1 MVPMN
6 LTRYMLEY
14 TLEVICHGNRS
25 ECARRMG
32 MEYLEFK
39 KLRNRIMAGGTSSR
53 LPEAILEMYWR
64 ENISLDDMLRSYTET
79 YFGADIEAAEGMCAE
94 FVKIGNELLEGR
106 RQTAQDRAVI
116 LNAARVFF
124 STIVQYY
131 CNHACHKL
139 EYMKRETACPI
150 NRFLEYMKWLQSDAY
165 ADDVQ

>member
-1 MVPMN
+1 MIPMN

-64 ENISLDDMLRSYTET
+64 ENLSLDDMLRSYTET
-79 YFGADIEAAEGMCAE
+79 YFGADVEEAEDMCLE
-94 FVKIGNELLEGR
+94 LSKFGNDLLESGR
-106 RQTAQDRAVI
+106 QMAQDNAVI
-116 LNAARVFF
+116 LNAAKAFF
-124 STIVQYY
+124 LTIVQYY
-131 CNHACHKL
+131 CNHVCPKL
-139 EYMKRETACPI
+139 KYAEEDESCPV
-150 NRFLEYMKWLQSDAY
+150 NRFLEYVKWLKKQIEET
-165 ADDVQ
+165 

>member
-1 MVPMN
+1 
-6 LTRYMLEY
+6 MLEY

-64 ENISLDDMLRSYTET
+64 ENLSLDDMLKSYTET
-79 YFGADIEAAEGMCAE
+79 FFGSNIEDAEGMCQE
-94 FVKIGNELLEGR
+94 LSKLGNDLLQCS
-106 RQTAQDRAVI
+106 RQISQDNAVI
-116 LNAARVFF
+116 LNAGKTFF

-131 CNHACHKL
+131 CNHVCHKL
-139 EYMKRETACPI
+139 RYAQEGASCPI
-150 NRFLEYMKWLQSDAY
+150 NRFLEYMKWLQDEIVAGNLRN
-165 ADDVQ
+165 

>member
-1 MVPMN
+1 MN

-64 ENISLDDMLRSYTET
+64 ENLSLDDMLKSYTDT
-79 YFGADIEAAEGMCAE
+79 YFGANIEEAESVCQ
-94 FVKIGNELLEGR
+94 ELSKLGSELMECD
-106 RQTAQDRAVI
+106 RQTAQDNAVI
-116 LNAARVFF
+116 LNAGKAFF
-124 STIVQYY
+124 STIIQYY
-131 CNHACHKL
+131 CNHVCHKL
-139 EYMKRETACPI
+139 RYSQEGKSCPI
-150 NRFLEYMKWLQSDAY
+150 NRFLEYMKWLQDEIAEGNLRN
-165 ADDVQ
+165 